1 MNPQIACLGEC
12 KAALIAFLWFF
23 HCEFSN
29 GCWNCQHQWTQ
40 SHIGCICL
48 AFLQSGFSN
57 VSSKC
62 LPMQMQNHTGFI
74 CLTYFRCV
82 FSNVSSNGLHE
93 KMQSHIDCI
102 CLTFLHCAFLNVS
115 SNGLHEK
122 MQSHI
127 GCICLIF
134 LHQPHAQGRPLVPLN
149 LSSLL
154 QHCSWKTDKILSL
167 KKTKKRG
174 GNGSFFGG

>member
-1 MNPQIACLGEC
+1 M
-12 KAALIAFLWFF
+12 
-23 HCEFSN
+23 FSN
-29 GCWNCQHQWTQ
+29 VSSNCLPERMHN
-40 SHIGCICL
+40 HIGCICL
-48 AFLQSGFSN
+48 TFL
-57 VSSKC
+57 
-62 LPMQMQNHTGFI
+62 H
-74 CLTYFRCV
+74 CV
-82 FSNVSSNGLHE
+82 FSNVSIKN
-93 KMQSHIDCI
+93 MDQSRQCHIGCI

-174 GNGSFFGG
+174 EMVHFWGGKSVKHVGEKVQLCRGNVSKLWGGNVLRVSE

>member
-1 MNPQIACLGEC
+1 MFPLCVFNTHLKTHSVDA
-12 KAALIAFLWFF
+12 K
-23 HCEFSN
+23 
-29 GCWNCQHQWTQ
+29 
-40 SHIGCICL
+40 SHWL
-48 AFLQSGFSN
+48 HLFGFSPEW
-57 VSSKC
+57 VFKSKC

-93 KMQSHIDCI
+93 RMQSHIDCI

-134 LHQPHAQGRPLVPLN
+134 LHQPHAQGRPLVLLN

-167 KKTKKRG
+167 KKTKKRR
-174 GNGSFFGG
+174 GNGSFFVG